1 MDDKKPDEL
10 QELKKEVDELKI
22 TVKTID
28 FAVGIILGLVVI
40 LCLRVSRIDAR
51 MSDMLGF
58 IENLTLAISKILGV
72 G

>member
-28 FAVGIILGLVVI
+28 FAMGILLGLVI
-40 LCLRVSRIDAR
+40 TLCFRVSRIDAR